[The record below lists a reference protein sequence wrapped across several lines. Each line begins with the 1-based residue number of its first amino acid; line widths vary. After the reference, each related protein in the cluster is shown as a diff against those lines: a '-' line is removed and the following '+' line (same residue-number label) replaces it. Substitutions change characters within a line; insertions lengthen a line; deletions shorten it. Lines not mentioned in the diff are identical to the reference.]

1 MHLSVQN
8 DFNKIS
14 SLVST
19 GDLFP
24 AWRGKAEQAL
34 LVMYVGQSLGLNWVY
49 SLTNITVINGRPVV
63 WGDAMM
69 ALCQRSTCMEYCH
82 ETFNEQIMTAVCEVK
97 RVGRPAQ
104 TRQFSQK
111 DAEKAGLWTRGP
123 WRSYPQRMLQMRAR
137 GFALRDVFADVLQGI
152 GLAEEV
158 QDYEFEQEGP
168 TGPSNEVKKKLSN
181 KSVQLLQ
188 KGQFA
193 KLEDVEESQEV
204 QEDRDEVKDSVEP
217 TLSEPVKNSVPSAFE
232 RKRDLV
238 LTRLEDM
245 GVTQSKILASLEK
258 GSIEEIDASNLEH
271 LINIG
276 KGIKEGK
283 GAINQAFL

>member
-1 MHLSVQN
+1 MQVSVQN
-8 DFNKIS
+8 DFNRIS
-14 SLVST
+14 SLVGK

-24 AWRGKAEQAL
+24 AWRGKADQAL
-34 LVMYVGQSLGLNWVY
+34 LVMYVGQSLGLNWFY

-69 ALCQRSTCMEYCH
+69 ALCQRSKCMEYCH
-82 ETFNEQIMTAVCEVK
+82 ETFDESTMTAVCEVK
-97 RVGRPAQ
+97 RVGCPAQ

-152 GLAEEV
+152 GMAEEV
-158 QDYEFEQEGP
+158 QDYELDQEPVAHITEQS
-168 TGPSNEVKKKLSN
+168 T
-181 KSVQLLQ
+181 KSAQLLQ

-193 KLEDVEESQEV
+193 KLEEVVDAQEVREETDEVEEP
-204 QEDRDEVKDSVEP
+204 EP
-217 TLSEPVKNSVPSAFE
+217 TPLELASNEVPSAFE
-232 RKRDLV
+232 TKRDAV
-238 LTRLEDM
+238 LRKLEEM
-245 GVTQSKILASLEK
+245 GTSQSKILASLELK
-258 GSIEEIDASNLEH
+258 SVEEIDASILEY

-283 GAINQAFL
+283 GTINQAF

>member
-1 MHLSVQN
+1 MQVSVQN
-8 DFNKIS
+8 DFNTIA
-14 SLVST
+14 SLVGK

-24 AWRGKAEQAL
+24 AWRGKADQAL

-82 ETFNEQIMTAVCEVK
+82 ETFNEQTMTAVCEVK
-97 RVGRPAQ
+97 RVGRLSQ
-104 TRQFSQK
+104 TRQFSK
-111 DAEKAGLWTRGP
+111 ADAERAGLWNRGP

-152 GLAEEV
+152 GMAEEV
-158 QDYEFEQEGP
+158 QDYEVDQPSVDHITEQP
-168 TGPSNEVKKKLSN
+168 T
-181 KSVQLLQ
+181 KSAQLLQ

-193 KLEDVEESQEV
+193 KLEEVEEIQEAQEAQENQEERDEVEESE
-204 QEDRDEVKDSVEP
+204 EP
-217 TLSEPVKNSVPSAFE
+217 TTDILPTPFE

-238 LTRLEDM
+238 LARFEEM
-245 GVTQSKILASLEK
+245 GADPSKILASLELA
-258 GSIEEIDASNLEH
+258 SVEEIDASNVEH

-283 GAINQAFL
+283 GTINQAFL

>member
-1 MHLSVQN
+1 MQVSVQN

-14 SLVST
+14 SLVGK

-24 AWRGKAEQAL
+24 TWRGKADQAL
-34 LVMYVGQSLGLNWVY
+34 LVMYVGQSLGLNWFY

-82 ETFNEQIMTAVCEVK
+82 ETFDDQTMTATCEVK
-97 RVGRPAQ
+97 RVGCPTQ

-111 DAEKAGLWTRGP
+111 DAEKAGLWTRGA

-152 GLAEEV
+152 GMAEEV
-158 QDYEFEQEGP
+158 QDYEVEQ
-168 TGPSNEVKKKLSN
+168 PSVDHITEQAT
-181 KSVQLLQ
+181 KSAQLLQ

-193 KLEDVEESQEV
+193 KLEEVEEIQEAQEV
-204 QEDRDEVKDSVEP
+204 QEDSNEIEESEP
-217 TLSEPVKNSVPSAFE
+217 TRLEFTSYIIPTPFE

-238 LTRLEDM
+238 LARFEEM
-245 GVTQSKILASLEK
+245 GADPSKILASLELA
-258 GSIEEIDASNLEH
+258 SVDEIDESNLEH

-283 GAINQAFL
+283 GTINQAFC